1 MKNKLLN
8 KLLIGGMVLSLL
20 PLTSFSTYAAKS
32 GTDAVSESEQEKIY
46 EEAYDLVSEK
56 YDYEKAIELLKKIED
71 YKDSKELIERY
82 EKMQTNRFID
92 GRFYWFPE
100 EYIQVLKQNLQTL
113 EDDYNNIELTGG
125 QTTPEEGTTYTL
137 TISYDTGET
146 NVLLHDVNFDD
157 NGNPDSFGK
166 IEIQGTQG
174 ALIAYPAITVVATLR
189 GDSTID
195 AAKEVTTKML
205 KLNPHGEFVQDN
217 FKYTFNNDGTTF
229 SFLIEPVESEGDSS
243 KEITS
248 SNNIGVDLETFIT
261 RYNAGVDY
269 YNAIADR
276 DGYNKTAYIN
286 ADNLGGEDFSPSG
299 NMKITV
305 NPNTTNKSPVG
316 IINVWADDRNNLD
329 ANISTG
335 EVMAMLYAFDTQMKD
350 CAEALDLWGQ
360 LNENAKVTKD
370 GITFDNYSV
379 DDMVAIKAQYDG
391 FEISN

>member
-1 MKNKLLN
+1 MKNKLLK

-20 PLTSFSTYAAKS
+20 SLTSFSTYAAKS
-32 GTDAVSESEQEKIY
+32 GTDAVDESEQEKIY
-46 EEAYDLVSEK
+46 EEASALVSEK

-137 TISYDTGET
+137 TISYDAGET
-146 NVLLHDVNFDD
+146 NVLLHDINFDD
-157 NGNPDSFGK
+157 NGNPDSFDK

-195 AAKEVTTKML
+195 TAKEITTKML
-205 KLNPHGEFVQDN
+205 NLNPHGEFVQDN
-217 FKYTFNNDGTTF
+217 FKYIFNNDGTTF
-229 SFLIEPVESEGDSS
+229 SFLIEPVESEVESS
-243 KEITS
+243 KETTS

-276 DGYNKTAYIN
+276 DGYNKTAYIS

-305 NPNTTNKSPVG
+305 NPNTTNKSPIG
-316 IINVWADDRNNLD
+316 IINVWADNRNNLD